1 MSVRKEQLAELVQ
14 RYQAF
19 KEEGRLDL
27 SSEETIRTWINEFLS
42 IFDWDVMDTSQVL
55 QEKVLSREEKERLE
69 EIDSTS
75 TRPDYTFKIGNQ
87 KLTFL
92 DAKAVS
98 VNIETSISS
107 AFQIKSYGWSISG
120 SCTFLTNF
128 EEFAIYDC
136 TYIPNQEQPANLG
149 RTYLKIEDYVDNFD
163 VLETHLLKSNILNG
177 TLEKLY
183 SNTLKNVSSVQK
195 LSPDLVFA
203 EELSK
208 FRLSLATNIVENN
221 SDLISNNAELL
232 AYLTQVIINRIIFIR
247 ICEARRIERDGLLL
261 TFLETDFWTEFK
273 NSSYNDF
280 FEHYDGPLFDRISDI
295 QELEIDNE
303 IIKELIDK
311 LYYPSPYRFEVI
323 PTKLLSDIY
332 EIFLSKKLI
341 IEDGEVSEKL
351 KLEYIKTNGAIST
364 PQYLVQDLLKRT
376 IVKESLLERG
386 LESISDT
393 KILDFACGS
402 GIFLI
407 ETFDYLQEIFI
418 DYYKE
423 NPSEDFSDFF
433 FQNSDLT
440 TLTISGKRHLISNC
454 IFGVDIDPEAVEVA
468 RMSLSLKIVDSS
480 ELYEN
485 YQEIGVFGN
494 QILNNVG
501 NNIKCGN
508 TLVSTDITVKYPL
521 IVSDEPQ
528 LFRTNAFDYN
538 SENGFSEIFDT
549 KGGFD
554 YIVGNPPYVEVKNYN
569 VEYPF
574 MHQYIKEEYETTK
587 NGKIDLAVAFV
598 ERAISILNERG
609 KLGLIVQ
616 RRFFKTDYGKKI
628 REYISSRNL
637 LSQVIEFENSNIF
650 PNRITYIATL
660 ILDKVRPENISFL
673 KIDSDLEEIPSTLRS
688 IQPFENDDTQFST
701 IPSSG
706 LNQNPWN
713 FEDADLLAVKTLL
726 LENHGKFGDFAK
738 VKVGIQV
745 LWDRA
750 YHIKVTSINDDG
762 TITGS
767 THLEEDITIEMDACR
782 PLMVNEKFYPFCN
795 DETSTYVIFPYD
807 TSLDENTPIPFSE
820 FNERFSLA
828 GQYLTR
834 HKDEITSN
842 VETCDGEENWHQFTR
857 VQNHKAVYP
866 KVLLPMTAN
875 DTYATVTQNPLNYCD
890 NANMF
895 FIDIPEKSE
904 NNLFAVSGIVNSTL
918 FSVLARSIALSQQNG
933 YFKFNKQFIEPIPFP
948 RENFNT
954 NTALV
959 NEISEISISIKQT
972 QERYRS
978 SSPRQKA
985 TLKNLLNT
993 YWSSL
998 DNKVYELYELTND
1011 QVSFF
1016 NERGR
1021 NINRIEIL
1029 DRL

>member
-1 MSVRKEQLAELVQ
+1 VPNKEQ
-14 RYQAF
+14 
-19 KEEGRLDL
+19 
-27 SSEETIRTWINEFLS
+27 S
-42 IFDWDVMDTSQVL
+42 
-55 QEKVLSREEKERLE
+55 
-69 EIDSTS
+69 
-75 TRPDYTFKIGNQ
+75 
-87 KLTFL
+87 
-92 DAKAVS
+92 
-98 VNIETSISS
+98 
-107 AFQIKSYGWSISG
+107 
-120 SCTFLTNF
+120 
-128 EEFAIYDC
+128 
-136 TYIPNQEQPANLG
+136 ANLG
-149 RTYLKIEDYVDNFD
+149 RTYFKIDEYIENFE
-163 VLETHLLKSNILNG
+163 VLEKHLLKSNILNG

-183 SNTLKNVSSVQK
+183 SDTLKNVKSVQK

-203 EELSK
+203 EQLSN
-208 FRLSLATNIVENN
+208 FRLSLAKNIVENN
-221 SDLISNNAELL
+221 SQLINNNTELL

-247 ICEARRIERDGLLL
+247 ICEARRIEREGLLL
-261 TFLETDFWTEFK
+261 TFKENGFWSEFK

-280 FEHYDGPLFDRISDI
+280 FNHYDGPLFDRISNI

-303 IIKELIDK
+303 VLMELIDL

-341 IEDGEVSEKL
+341 IEDGEVFEKL

-376 IVKESLLERG
+376 IIKENLTERG
-386 LESISDT
+386 LESVSET

-407 ETFDYLQEIFI
+407 ETFDYLQDVFI
-418 DYYKE
+418 NYYKE
-423 NPSEDFSDFF
+423 NPSEEFSHFF

-440 TLTISGKRHLISNC
+440 TLTIAGKRHLISNC

-468 RMSLSLKIVDSS
+468 RMSLSLKVVDSS
-480 ELYEN
+480 EFYEN
-485 YQEIGVFGN
+485 YQEIGIFGN

-508 TLVSTDITVKYPL
+508 TLVSTDITEKYPL
-521 IVSDEPQ
+521 ILSDEEQ

-538 SENGFSEIFDT
+538 SSDGFSEIFET
-549 KGGFD
+549 KDGFD

-569 VEYPF
+569 LEYPF
-574 MHQYIKEEYETTK
+574 MHQYIKDEYETTK
-587 NGKIDLAVAFV
+587 NGKIDLAVAFI
-598 ERAISILNERG
+598 ERAISILNNNG

-637 LSQVIEFENSNIF
+637 LSQVIEFESSKIF
-650 PNRITYIATL
+650 PNRVTYVASL
-660 ILDKVRPENISFL
+660 ILDKVEPENISFL
-673 KIDSDLEEIPSTLRS
+673 KINSELEEIPSTLRN
-688 IQPFENDDTQFST
+688 IRPFENDNTNFST

-713 FEDADLLAVKTLL
+713 FEDADLLAIKTSL
-726 LENHGKFGDFAK
+726 LENHGKLGDFAK
-738 VKVGIQV
+738 VKVGVQV

-762 TITGS
+762 TLTGS
-767 THLEEDITIEMDACR
+767 THLEEGITIEINACR

-795 DETSTYVIFPYD
+795 DKTSTYVIFPYD
-807 TSLDENTPIPFSE
+807 TSLEENTPIPFSE
-820 FNERFSLA
+820 FNERFTLA

-834 HKDEITSN
+834 NKDEIINN

-866 KVLLPMTAN
+866 KILLPMTAN

-895 FIDIPEKSE
+895 FINIPDKSE
-904 NNLFAVSGIVNSTL
+904 INLFAVSGIVNSTL

-948 RENFNT
+948 KENFIT
-954 NTALV
+954 NTLLV
-959 NEISEISISIKQT
+959 NEISVIAINIKQT
-972 QERYRS
+972 QQQYAS
-978 SSPRQKA
+978 SSPRQKN
-985 TLKNLLNT
+985 TLKTLLNNHWT
-993 YWSSL
+993 NL
-998 DNKVYELYELTND
+998 DNKVYQLYDLTNE
-1011 QVSFF
+1011 QILFF
-1016 NERGR
+1016 NNRGR
-1021 NINRIEIL
+1021 NINRLEIL

>member
-1 MSVRKEQLAELVQ
+1 MSQRKQQLIELVEK
-14 RYQAF
+14 YQTF
-19 KEEGRLDL
+19 KRDGRLDL
-27 SSEETIRTWINEFLS
+27 SSEETIRTWINELLS
-42 IFDWDVMDTSQVL
+42 IFDWNVMDTSQIL

-69 EIDSTS
+69 KINSSS

-92 DAKAVS
+92 DAKSVS
-98 VNIETSISS
+98 VNIETSNSS
-107 AFQIKSYGWSISG
+107 AFQIKSYGWSIIAP
-120 SCTFLTNF
+120 CTFLTNF

-136 TYIPNQEQPANLG
+136 TYIPNQEQHANLG
-149 RTYLKIEDYVDNFD
+149 RTYLKIDDYIENFE

-177 TLEKLY
+177 TLQKLY
-183 SNTLKNVSSVQK
+183 SDTFANVKSIQK

-203 EELSK
+203 EQLSN
-208 FRLSLATNIVENN
+208 FRLSLAKNIVENN
-221 SDLISNNAELL
+221 NELINNNTELL

-247 ICEARRIERDGLLL
+247 ICEARRIERESLLL
-261 TFLETDFWTEFK
+261 TFQENGFWTEFK

-280 FEHYDGPLFDRISDI
+280 FEHYDGPLFDRISNI

-303 IIKELIDK
+303 VIKELIDL

-341 IEDGEVSEKL
+341 IENGQVSEKL

-376 IVKESLLERG
+376 IIKEDLIERG
-386 LESISDT
+386 LRSICEA

-407 ETFDYLQEIFI
+407 ETFDYLQDIFI
-418 DYYKE
+418 NYYKE
-423 NPSEDFSDFF
+423 NPSQDFSHFF

-440 TLTISGKRHLISNC
+440 TLTIAGKRHLISNC

-468 RMSLSLKIVDSS
+468 RMSLSLKVVDSS
-480 ELYEN
+480 EFYEN
-485 YQEIGVFGN
+485 YQEIGIFGS
-494 QILNNVG
+494 QILNNIG

-508 TLVSTDITVKYPL
+508 TLVSTDISVKYPQ
-521 IVSDEPQ
+521 IISDQEQ

-538 SENGFSEIFDT
+538 SLDGFSEIFNE

-569 VEYPF
+569 VEYHF
-574 MHQYIKEEYETTK
+574 MHQYIKDEYETTK

-628 REYISSRNL
+628 REYISSNNL
-637 LSQVIEFENSNIF
+637 LSQVIEFETSKIF
-650 PNRITYIATL
+650 PNRVTYIATL
-660 ILDKVRPENISFL
+660 ILDKVEPDNISFL
-673 KIDSDLEEIPSTLRS
+673 KIDSELEEIPSTLRS
-688 IQPFENDDTQFST
+688 IDTFENDNSNFSI
-701 IPSSG
+701 IPASG
-706 LNQNPWN
+706 LNHNPWN
-713 FEDADLLAVKTLL
+713 FEDVDLLAIKTLL
-726 LENHGKFGDFAK
+726 LENHGKFGEFAK
-738 VKVGIQV
+738 VKVGVQV

-750 YHIKVTSINDDG
+750 YHIKVISINDDG
-762 TITGS
+762 TLTGN
-767 THLEEDITIEMDACR
+767 THLEEEITIEIDACR
-782 PLMVNEKFYPFCN
+782 PLMVNEKFYPFCS

-807 TSLDENTPIPFSE
+807 VSLDENTAILFSE
-820 FNERFSLA
+820 FRERFVLA

-834 HKDEITSN
+834 HKDEIIRN
-842 VETCDGEENWHQFTR
+842 VETCDGEENWHLYTR

-866 KVLLPMTAN
+866 KVLLPMTSN

-904 NNLFAVSGIVNSTL
+904 NNLYAVSGIVNSTL

-948 RENFNT
+948 KENFNT
-954 NTALV
+954 NITLV
-959 NEISEISISIKQT
+959 NEISAIAIDIKQIH
-972 QERYRS
+972 ERYS
-978 SSPRQKA
+978 GSSPRQKNI
-985 TLKNLLNT
+985 LKTILNIHWANL
-993 YWSSL
+993 
-998 DNKVYELYELTND
+998 DEKVYQLYDLTTS
-1011 QVSFF
+1011 QISFF
-1016 NERGR
+1016 NESGR
-1021 NINRIEIL
+1021 NINRIDIL

>member
-1 MSVRKEQLAELVQ
+1 MLDRKQQLTDLVR
-14 RYQAF
+14 RYQTY
-19 KEEGRLDL
+19 KEEGRLDS
-27 SSEETIRTWINEFLS
+27 SSEETIRTWINELLS
-42 IFDWDVMDTSQVL
+42 IFDWNVMDTSQVL
-55 QEKVLSREEKERLE
+55 QEKVLTKEEKERLK

-92 DAKAVS
+92 DAKATT
-98 VNIETSISS
+98 VNIETSNSS
-107 AFQIKSYGWSISG
+107 AFQIKSYGWSILAP
-120 SCTFLTNF
+120 CTFLTNF
-128 EEFAIYDC
+128 EELAIYDC
-136 TYIPNQEQPANLG
+136 TYVPRQDQSANLG
-149 RTYLKIEDYVDNFD
+149 RTYLKIEEYVENYE
-163 VLETHLLKSNILNG
+163 VLETHLLKSNVLNG

-183 SNTLKNVSSVQK
+183 SDTLKNVGSVQK

-203 EELSK
+203 EQLSK
-208 FRLSLATNIVENN
+208 FRLSLAKNIVEKNTTLIN
-221 SDLISNNAELL
+221 SNTELL

-247 ICEARRIERDGLLL
+247 ICEARRIEREGLLL
-261 TFLETDFWTEFK
+261 KFKENGFWTEFK

-280 FEHYDGPLFDRISDI
+280 FEHYDGPLFDRISHI

-303 IIKELIDK
+303 ILMELVDL

-341 IEDGEVSEKL
+341 IKDGEVSEKL

-376 IVKESLLERG
+376 IIKENLIERG
-386 LESISDT
+386 LESISET

-418 DYYKE
+418 NYYKE
-423 NPSEDFSDFF
+423 HPSDEFRHLF
-433 FQNSDLT
+433 FQNDDLT
-440 TLTISGKRHLISNC
+440 TLTITGKRHIISNC

-468 RMSLSLKIVDSS
+468 RMSLSLKVVDSS
-480 ELYEN
+480 EFFEN
-485 YQEIGVFGN
+485 YQEIGIFGN

-508 TLVSTDITVKYPL
+508 TLVSTDISVKYPQ
-521 IVSDEPQ
+521 IISNQEQ
-528 LFRTNAFDYN
+528 LFRTNPFDYN
-538 SENGFSEIFDT
+538 SSEGFEDIFNF

-574 MHQYIKEEYETTK
+574 MHHYIKDEYETTK
-587 NGKIDLAVAFV
+587 NGKIDLAVAFI
-598 ERAISILNERG
+598 ERAISILNDSG

-616 RRFFKTDYGKKI
+616 RRFFKTDYGKSI

-637 LSQVIEFENSNIF
+637 LSQVIEFETSKIF
-650 PNRITYIATL
+650 LNRVTYIATL
-660 ILDKVRPENISFL
+660 ILDKARPDSISFL
-673 KIDSDLEEIPSTLRS
+673 KIDSDLEEIPFTLRS
-688 IQPFENDDTQFST
+688 IQPFENDSTNFST

-706 LNQNPWN
+706 LSKNPWN
-713 FEDADLLAVKTLL
+713 FEDADLLAIRTSLL
-726 LENHGKFGDFAK
+726 DRHGKFGDFAN
-738 VKVGIQV
+738 VRVGIQV

-762 TITGS
+762 TLTGN
-767 THLEEDITIEMDACR
+767 THLENGITIEIDACR
-782 PLMVNEKFYPFCN
+782 PLMVNEKFYPFCK
-795 DETSTYVIFPYD
+795 DETTTYVIFPY
-807 TSLDENTPIPFSE
+807 SVENEESESIPFNS
-820 FNERFSLA
+820 FNETYPLA
-828 GQYLTR
+828 GAYLEKYKTTIS
-834 HKDEITSN
+834 DN
-842 VETCDGEENWHQFTR
+842 VETFEGENWHLFTR
-857 VQNHKAVYP
+857 ANNHQRTYP

-875 DTYATVTQNPLNYCD
+875 DTFATVTQNPLNYCD

-895 FIDIPEKSE
+895 FIDIPDKSE
-904 NNLFAVSGIVNSTL
+904 NNLFAISGIVNSTL

-948 RENFNT
+948 INNFNANET
-954 NTALV
+954 LV
-959 NEISEISISIKQT
+959 NEISAIAIKIKQV
-972 QERYRS
+972 QEQYIHA
-978 SSPRQKA
+978 SPRQK
-985 TLKNLLNT
+985 NLLRNVLNT
-993 YWSSL
+993 HWTDL
-998 DNKVYELYELTND
+998 DKKVYQLYDLSDD
-1011 QVSFF
+1011 QISFF
-1016 NERGR
+1016 QGRGR

-1029 DRL
+1029 DRI

>member
-1 MSVRKEQLAELVQ
+1 MSQRKEQLNELVQ

-27 SSEETIRTWINEFLS
+27 SSEETIRTWINELLS
-42 IFDWDVMDTSQVL
+42 IFNWNVMDTSQVL
-55 QEKVLSREEKERLE
+55 QEKVLSREEKERLV

-98 VNIETSISS
+98 VNIETSTSS
-107 AFQIKSYGWSISG
+107 AFQIKSYGWSILA

-136 TYIPNQEQPANLG
+136 TYVPNQGQPANLG
-149 RTYLKIEDYVDNFD
+149 RTYLKIDDYVENFD

-183 SNTLKNVSSVQK
+183 ADTLKNVSSVQK

-203 EELSK
+203 EQLSK
-208 FRLSLATNIVENN
+208 FRLSVAKNIVENN
-221 SDLISNNAELL
+221 SDLISNNSELL

-261 TFLETDFWTEFK
+261 TFQENGFWSEFK

-303 IIKELIDK
+303 IIKDLIDT

-376 IVKESLLERG
+376 IIKESLTERG
-386 LESISDT
+386 LESISET

-407 ETFDYLQEIFI
+407 ETFDYLQDIFI

-423 NPSEDFSDFF
+423 NPSQTFSHFF

-440 TLTISGKRHLISNC
+440 TLTIAGKRHLISNC

-468 RMSLSLKIVDSS
+468 RMSLSLKVVDSS
-480 ELYEN
+480 EFYEN
-485 YQEIGVFGN
+485 YQEIGIFGN

-508 TLVSTDITVKYPL
+508 TLVSKDITVKYPL
-521 IVSDEPQ
+521 IISDQPQ

-538 SENGFSEIFDT
+538 SEDGFSEIFDT

-569 VEYPF
+569 VEYPI
-574 MHQYIKEEYETTK
+574 MHQYIKAEYETTK
-587 NGKIDLAVAFV
+587 NGKIDLAVAFI
-598 ERAISILNERG
+598 ERAFSILNDRG

-637 LSQVIEFENSNIF
+637 LSQVIEFESSDIF
-650 PNRITYIATL
+650 PNRITYIANL
-660 ILDKVRPENISFL
+660 ILDKARPESISFL
-673 KIDSDLEEIPSTLRS
+673 KIDSVLEQIPSTLRS
-688 IQPFENDDTQFST
+688 IEPFENDDTQFST

-726 LENHGKFGDFAK
+726 LDSHGKFGDFAN
-738 VKVGIQV
+738 VRVGIQV
-745 LWDRA
+745 LWDKA
-750 YHIKVTSINDDG
+750 YHIRVTSINNNG
-762 TITGS
+762 TLTGN
-767 THLEEDITIEMDACR
+767 THLENDITIELDACR
-782 PLMVNEKFYPFCN
+782 PLMVNEKFYPFCK
-795 DETSTYVIFPYD
+795 DETTTYVIFPYNIINGK
-807 TSLDENTPIPFSE
+807 SEVIPFDS
-820 FNERFSLA
+820 FNETYPLA
-828 GQYLTR
+828 GAYLNK
-834 HKDEITSN
+834 HKTTISEN
-842 VETCDGEENWHQFTR
+842 VETFDGDNWHLFTR
-857 VQNHKAVYP
+857 ANNHQRTYP

-875 DTYATVTQNPLNYCD
+875 DTFATVTQNPLNYCD
-890 NANMF
+890 NANIF
-895 FIDIPEKSE
+895 FIDIPDKSE
-904 NNLFAVSGIVNSTL
+904 NNLFAISGVVNSTL

-948 RENFNT
+948 KENFNT
-954 NTALV
+954 NIALV
-959 NEISEISISIKQT
+959 NEISVLAINIKQT
-972 QERYRS
+972 QQQYRG
-978 SSPRQKA
+978 SSPRQKT
-985 TLKNLLNT
+985 TLKTLLNT
-993 YWSSL
+993 YWNNL
-998 DNKVYELYELTND
+998 DNKVYELYDLTED
-1011 QVSFF
+1011 QISFF
-1016 NERGR
+1016 NGRGR

>member
-1 MSVRKEQLAELVQ
+1 MSQRKQQLTELVQ
-14 RYQAF
+14 RYQDF
-19 KEEGRLDL
+19 KKSGRLDL
-27 SSEETIRTWINEFLS
+27 SSEETIRTWINELLA
-42 IFDWDVMDTSQVL
+42 IFDWNVMDTSQIL
-55 QEKVLSREEKERLE
+55 QEKVLSKEEKGRLE
-69 EIDSTS
+69 AIDSTS
-75 TRPDYTFKIGNQ
+75 TRPDYTFKVGNQ

-98 VNIETSISS
+98 VNIETSNSS
-107 AFQIKSYGWSISG
+107 AFQIKSYGWSIIAP
-120 SCTFLTNF
+120 CTFLTNF

-136 TYIPNQEQPANLG
+136 TYVPNQEQQANLG
-149 RTYLKIEDYVDNFD
+149 RTYLKIDEYIENFEI
-163 VLETHLLKSNILNG
+163 LETHLLKSNILNG

-183 SNTLKNVSSVQK
+183 SNTLKNVKSVQK

-203 EELSK
+203 EELSN
-208 FRLSLATNIVENN
+208 FRLSLAKNIVEKNN
-221 SDLISNNAELL
+221 ELISNNTELL

-247 ICEARRIERDGLLL
+247 ICEARRIEREGLLL
-261 TFLETDFWTEFK
+261 TFQENGFWSEFK

-280 FEHYDGPLFDRISDI
+280 FEHYDGPLFDRISNI
-295 QELEIDNE
+295 QELEIDND
-303 IIKELIDK
+303 IIKKLIDL

-341 IEDGEVSEKL
+341 IENGEVSEKL

-376 IVKESLLERG
+376 IVKESLTARG
-386 LESISDT
+386 LESISET

-407 ETFDYLQEIFI
+407 ETFDYLQDIFI
-418 DYYKE
+418 NYFKE
-423 NPSEDFSDFF
+423 NPSQDFNHFF
-433 FQNSDLT
+433 FQNSDVT
-440 TLTISGKRHLISNC
+440 TLTIAGKRHLISNC

-480 ELYEN
+480 EFYEN
-485 YQEIGVFGN
+485 YQEIGLFGN

-508 TLVSTDITVKYPL
+508 TLVSTDITVKYPKIL
-521 IVSDEPQ
+521 SDQEQ

-538 SENGFSEIFDT
+538 SSDGFSDIFNI

-574 MHQYIKEEYETTK
+574 MHQYIKDEYDTTK
-587 NGKIDLAVAFV
+587 NGKIDLAVAFI
-598 ERAISILNERG
+598 ERAISILNDSG

-628 REYISSRNL
+628 REYISSNNL
-637 LSQVIEFENSNIF
+637 LSQVIEFETSKIF
-650 PNRITYIATL
+650 PNRVTYIATL
-660 ILDKVRPENISFL
+660 ILDKVKPSKISFL
-673 KIDSDLEEIPSTLRS
+673 KIDSELEEIPSTLRS
-688 IQPFENDDTQFST
+688 IQPFENDNTNFST

-713 FEDADLLAVKTLL
+713 FEDADLLAIKTLL
-726 LENHGKFGDFAK
+726 LDNYGKFGDF
-738 VKVGIQV
+738 VNVRVGIQV

-750 YHIKVTSINDDG
+750 YHIKVTSINDNG
-762 TITGS
+762 TLTGS
-767 THLEEDITIEMDACR
+767 THLENDITIELDACR
-782 PLMVNEKFYPFCN
+782 PLMVNEKFYPFCK
-795 DETSTYVIFPYD
+795 DETTTYVIFPYHV
-807 TSLDENTPIPFSE
+807 ENEKSEIIPFNK
-820 FNERFSLA
+820 FNETYPLA
-828 GQYLTR
+828 GAYLEK
-834 HKDEITSN
+834 HKTIISDN
-842 VETCDGEENWHQFTR
+842 VETFEGENWHLFTR
-857 VQNHKAVYP
+857 ANNHQRTYP

-875 DTYATVTQNPLNYCD
+875 DTFATVTQNPLNYCD

-895 FIDIPEKSE
+895 FIDIPDKSE
-904 NNLFAVSGIVNSTL
+904 SSLFAISGIVNSTL

-948 RENFNT
+948 KENFIN
-954 NTALV
+954 NNALV
-959 NEISEISISIKQT
+959 NEISVIAINIKQA
-972 QERYRS
+972 QEQYRG
-978 SSPRQKA
+978 SSPSQKN
-985 TLKNLLNT
+985 TLKTLLNSHWT
-993 YWSSL
+993 NL
-998 DNKVYELYELTND
+998 DNRVYQLYDLTDD
-1011 QVSFF
+1011 QILFF
-1016 NERGR
+1016 NGRGR

-1029 DRL
+1029 D